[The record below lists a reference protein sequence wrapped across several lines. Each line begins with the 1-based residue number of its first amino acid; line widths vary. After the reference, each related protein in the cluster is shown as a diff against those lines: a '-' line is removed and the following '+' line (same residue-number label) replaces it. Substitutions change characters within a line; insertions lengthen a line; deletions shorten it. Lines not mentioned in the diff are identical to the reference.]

1 MLTIDIVADIVC
13 PWCFIGKRRLE
24 TAVAL
29 VRRHD
34 PEFTCRTRW
43 LPFFLNPDT
52 PPEGEPYLPFLERKF
67 GGRASVEALFA
78 RVREA
83 GRAYGIDY
91 AFEKI
96 PLRANTLRAH
106 RLIHWVQQR
115 GDADALVERLFVAQ
129 FQRGEYVGDIA
140 LLAEIAAE
148 CGYDRGAVADYLSSA
163 EDENLVRT
171 RERQVRAMGVRM
183 VPTFILP
190 GNEVIVGA
198 EDPAVL
204 AAGILRQLRQEGG
217 TVPAS

>member
-29 VRRHD
+29 VREAH
-34 PEFTCRTRW
+34 PGFVCRTRW

-67 GGRASVEALFA
+67 GGRAPVEALFA

-83 GRAYGIDY
+83 GRTYGIDY

-115 GDADALVERLFVAQ
+115 GDADAVVERLFVAQ

-140 LLAEIAAE
+140 LLSKIAASSD
-148 CGYDRGAVADYLSSA
+148 YDAETVSDYLLSSA
-163 EDENLVRT
+163 DENLVRT
-171 RERQVRAMGVRM
+171 TERQLRAMGVRM
-183 VPTFILP
+183 VPTFIVA
-190 GNEVIVGA
+190 GDKVIVGA

-204 AAGILRQLRQEGG
+204 AACIVDQLTRSPGK
-217 TVPAS
+217 

>member
-1 MLTIDIVADIVC
+1 MHSMLTIDIVSDIVC
-13 PWCFIGKRRLE
+13 PWCFIGKRRLAR
-24 TAVAL
+24 AVEL
-29 VRRHD
+29 VRTSH

-67 GGRASVEALFA
+67 GGRDAVDALFA
-78 RVREA
+78 RVRAA
-83 GRAYGIDY
+83 GQAYGIDY

-115 GDADALVERLFVAQ
+115 GVADELVERLFVAQ
-129 FQRGEYVGDIA
+129 FQRGEHVGDIA
-140 LLAEIAAE
+140 LLAEIAAG
-148 CGYDRGAVADYLSSA
+148 CGYDAEAVASYLRSN
-163 EDENLVRT
+163 EDEELVRT
-171 RERQVRAMGVRM
+171 RERQIRAMGVRM

-190 GNEVIVGA
+190 GNRTIVGA

-204 AAGILRQLRQEGG
+204 AAGILEQLR
-217 TVPAS
+217 

>member
-1 MLTIDIVADIVC
+1 MLTIEIVADIVC
-13 PWCFIGKRRLE
+13 PWCFIGKRRLA

-29 VRRHD
+29 VRKDHPD
-34 PEFTCRTRW
+34 FAFHTRW

-67 GGRASVEALFA
+67 GGRAPVEALFA

-83 GRAYGIDY
+83 GQVYGLDY

-115 GDADALVERLFVAQ
+115 GDADALLERLFVAQ
-129 FQRGEYVGDIA
+129 FQRGEYIGDIA
-140 LLAEIAAE
+140 LLAQIADD
-148 CGYDRGAVADYLSSA
+148 CGYDAETVAAYLRSS
-163 EDENLVRT
+163 EDVLLLQT
-171 RERQVRAMGVRM
+171 RERQIRAMGISM

-190 GNEVIVGA
+190 GNRVIVGA
-198 EDPAVL
+198 EDPVIL
-204 AAGILRQLRQEGG
+204 AQAMRQFLVQ
-217 TVPAS
+217 PARD

>member
-1 MLTIDIVADIVC
+1 MLTIEIVADIVC
-13 PWCFIGKRRLE
+13 PWCFIGKRRLAR
-24 TAVAL
+24 AVDL
-29 VRRHD
+29 VRQSHPD
-34 PEFTCRTRW
+34 FTYRTRW

-67 GGRASVEALFA
+67 GGRAPVEALFA

-115 GDADALVERLFVAQ
+115 GDADALVEALFVAQ
-129 FQRGEYVGDIA
+129 FQRGEHVGDIA
-140 LLAEIAAE
+140 LLVEIAAG
-148 CGYDRGAVADYLSSA
+148 CGYERDTVASYLSSTG
-163 EDENLVRT
+163 DENLVRT
-171 RERQVRAMGVRM
+171 RERQVRAMGIRM

-190 GNEVIVGA
+190 GSLVIVGA
-198 EDPAVL
+198 EDPALL
-204 AAGILRQLRQEGG
+204 AAGILQALGK
-217 TVPAS
+217 PASAGPAS

>member
-1 MLTIDIVADIVC
+1 MLRIDIVADIVC

-24 TAVAL
+24 KAIAL
-29 VRRHD
+29 VRADR
-34 PEFTCRTRW
+34 PGFSCQMRW

-52 PPEGEPYLPFLERKF
+52 LPEGEPYLPFLERKF
-67 GGRASVEALFA
+67 GGRAPVDALFA

-83 GRAYGIDY
+83 GKAYGLDY

-140 LLAEIAAE
+140 LLAEIAAA
-148 CGYDRGAVADYLSSA
+148 CGYDGEAVAGYLRSTD
-163 EDENLVRT
+163 DEALVRT
-171 RERQVRAMGVRM
+171 RERQLRALGINQ
-183 VPTFILP
+183 VPTFIVA
-190 GNEVIVGA
+190 GSRIVVGA
-198 EDPAVL
+198 EDPRVL
-204 AAGILRQLRQEGG
+204 AQCIGECLTQAGEN
-217 TVPAS
+217 